1 MGEADRVWRLVR
13 GDELVAE
20 LVVTGGDF
28 PWLNARTDGQFLS
41 FCFTSRAK
49 MRGSDG
55 AMNPFQ
61 KWKRALT
68 VTSSSAALRAYHRT
82 VARGIGLLIS
92 VLDPAGGYRARAPRA
107 LSCRPGAVRRTRA
120 RSARRHPPGR
130 PHMPLTGLS
139 PTRCVSPKRW
149 LFLPTINGPRS
160 PRPGNWMRGWNS
172 TRAA

>member
-82 VARGIGLLIS
+82 VARGIGLLT
-92 VLDPAGGYRARAPRA
+92 VLACWIPRAAIEPERPGLYRADPEQSGGHVQGLLAVTHQGART
-107 LSCRPGAVRRTRA
+107 CR
-120 RSARRHPPGR
+120 
-130 PHMPLTGLS
+130 
-139 PTRCVSPKRW
+139 
-149 LFLPTINGPRS
+149 
-160 PRPGNWMRGWNS
+160 
-172 TRAA
+172 